1 MQQIAAL
8 EENLP
13 GLPGQRNIVRWA
25 FEEDTKIG
33 DIRRFSLNQGGYV
46 VVQLTAKVKEGLAS
60 IDEVGAEVR
69 KILMEDKK
77 AALIKKRY
85 ADKTTLEALSE
96 EENLTIETA
105 SAVNQKNPTIVG
117 AGNEPNV
124 VGTAFAMNKGELSD
138 LVQGDKGVY
147 KILLNQKNIVEDLED
162 YSAYSKEI
170 QRNASFS
177 LIENVFV
184 ALESV
189 AEIEDNRALYY

>member
-1 MQQIAAL
+1 
-8 EENLP
+8 
-13 GLPGQRNIVRWA
+13 
-25 FEEDTKIG
+25 
-33 DIRRFSLNQGGYV
+33 
-46 VVQLTAKVKEGLAS
+46 
-60 IDEVGAEVR
+60 VGAEVR

-85 ADKTTLEALSE
+85 TDKTTLEALSE
-96 EENLTIETA
+96 EENLTVETA

-124 VGTAFAMNKGELSD
+124 VGTAFAMNEGELSD

-170 QRNASFS
+170 QRNASFT

>member
-1 MQQIAAL
+1 VQQIAAL

>member
-1 MQQIAAL
+1 M
-8 EENLP
+8 
-13 GLPGQRNIVRWA
+13 
-25 FEEDTKIG
+25 
-33 DIRRFSLNQGGYV
+33 
-46 VVQLTAKVKEGLAS
+46 
-60 IDEVGAEVR
+60 
-69 KILMEDKK
+69 
-77 AALIKKRY
+77 
-85 ADKTTLEALSE
+85 SE
-96 EENLTIETA
+96 EENLTVETA

-124 VGTAFAMNKGELSD
+124 VGTAFAMNEGELSD

-170 QRNASFS
+170 QRNASFT